1 MIAAQSG
8 IKRSWVL
15 QYSIIQVTDVTENNS
30 IKNAIRIANITAN
43 PAPLGLLAFSMT
55 TVLLNLHNAGH
66 SAMYTGP
73 RAADE

>member
-1 MIAAQSG
+1 M
-8 IKRSWVL
+8 
-15 QYSIIQVTDVTENNS
+15 TENNS

-66 SAMYTGP
+66 SAMYTGLGQLMNEVYKEP
-73 RAADE
+73 IIRLG